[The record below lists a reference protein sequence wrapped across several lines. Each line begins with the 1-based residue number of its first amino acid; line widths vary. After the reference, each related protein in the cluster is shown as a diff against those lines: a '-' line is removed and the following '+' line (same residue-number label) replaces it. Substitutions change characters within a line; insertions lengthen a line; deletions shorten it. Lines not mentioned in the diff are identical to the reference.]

1 MLSTLFRY
9 CIHSLGQLQQ
19 STTKWLKTIY
29 IYFLMTPEARSI
41 KSRCWQVIALSKA
54 LRRNPSLLLLVSGV
68 VGVLGIPWL
77 TGITL
82 IAAFIFTWSSLCVC
96 VSVSDFPSSYKDDSH
111 TETRAHSNPAWPR
124 FNFITC
130 GSAKILLQNVT
141 GSCGHR
147 FWGTLFNPLH
157 TYPDSKIT
165 TSALVQAWILEWLVI
180 HLSISFLK
188 VFSSSICLGPD

>member
-19 STTKWLKTIY
+19 STTEWLKTIY

-54 LRRNPSLLLLVSGV
+54 LRKNPSLLLLVSGV

-111 TETRAHSNPAWPR
+111 TETRAHSNPA
-124 FNFITC
+124 
-130 GSAKILLQNVT
+130 
-141 GSCGHR
+141 
-147 FWGTLFNPLH
+147 
-157 TYPDSKIT
+157 
-165 TSALVQAWILEWLVI
+165 
-180 HLSISFLK
+180 
-188 VFSSSICLGPD
+188 